1 MKKTIVFSVFVLLVL
16 FILPVYAQNKITAKG
31 TATIQKQF
39 VDIARSKALDEAQ
52 RNAVEQAAGV
62 MITSTT
68 SVENFQVKM
77 DSILSES
84 SGFIDR
90 YDIISEKQSGNQY
103 EVVIRAYVSEGK
115 LRDKMAAIKLIMARK
130 ANPRVMLILKDSESK
145 DAMVEAVMAKYL
157 KAHDFKLV
165 DARAL
170 KKNRDYERLQE
181 AEGKKDISGIA
192 HRYGAEV
199 IIFVTVEA
207 ASKSSTIYN
216 VEMNKN
222 TVVVTGKVVNGDTGE
237 IVTTESETESD
248 NKGKGEFK
256 TLAEK
261 TSTKLISK
269 LVDDVLG
276 KWSKELANTA
286 TVKLVVSGLNSYS
299 TLQKFKSVIA
309 EEIKGFKGMNQRH
322 YSKGK
327 AEFDLEIEGDTQAVA
342 HDVSQL
348 TIGKRHIKI
357 EEISQNRIEAVLLP

>member
-1 MKKTIVFSVFVLLVL
+1 MKKTIICLVFAFIAVS
-16 FILPVYAQNKITAKG
+16 ILPAYAQKKITAKG

-39 VDIARSKALDEAQ
+39 IDIARSKALDEAQ
-52 RNAVEQAAGV
+52 RNAVEQVAGV

-68 SVENFQVKM
+68 NVENFQVKM

-84 SGFIDR
+84 SGFIDK

-103 EVVIRAYVSEGK
+103 EVVIRATVSEGK

-130 ANPRVMLILKDSESK
+130 SNPRVMLIFKDSESK
-145 DAMVEAVMAKYL
+145 DAVAEAAMAKYL
-157 KAHDFKLV
+157 KAHNFKLV

-170 KKNRDYERLQE
+170 KKTRDYKRLQE
-181 AEGKKDISGIA
+181 AEEKKDISGIA

-199 IIFVTVEA
+199 IIFGTVDA
-207 ASKSSTIYN
+207 ISKSSTIYN

-222 TVVVTGKVVNGDTGE
+222 SVVVTGKVVNGDTGE

-256 TLAEK
+256 TLTEK
-261 TSTKLISK
+261 TSTKLITK
-269 LVDDVLG
+269 LVDDVLEN
-276 KWSKELANTA
+276 WSKELANTA
-286 TVKLVVSGLNSYS
+286 TIKLVISGLNYS

-309 EEIKGFKGMNQRH
+309 EEIKGFKGMSQRH